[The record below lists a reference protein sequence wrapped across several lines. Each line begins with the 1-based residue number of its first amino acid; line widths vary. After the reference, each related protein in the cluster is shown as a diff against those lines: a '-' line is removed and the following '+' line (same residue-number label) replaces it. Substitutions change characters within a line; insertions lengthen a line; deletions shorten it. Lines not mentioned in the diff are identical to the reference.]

1 MVATRIRH
9 GQRPRLATHATI
21 VGVADTGFA
30 SQDAQSDFSR
40 ARRGAALNRLTSR
53 LRGQAGDVS
62 VLLPLEE
69 VIAALGKVGERYI
82 GLETIH
88 LNSVVGTV
96 DRSDEFDRDFRPRS
110 PRVRQRWQRINEA
123 QRRGTGMP
131 PIKVFRIG
139 DMHFVEDGHH
149 RVSVAC
155 YLRLDVIEAYVTQII
170 TRVDPGEGLEL
181 SQLPAKGHER
191 LFHERVPLPKSARDR
206 IVLTHPEVG
215 YGELAE
221 AVEAWGFRLMQALE
235 RPMDRHEIAEAW
247 WYDEYVPVTEMI
259 EETGL
264 RGSCTETDAYL
275 RISRLRYELLRTHKW
290 SDEVIEQLRE
300 LLA

>member
-1 MVATRIRH
+1 MD
-9 GQRPRLATHATI
+9 ATI
-21 VGVADTGFA
+21 AGVADTGFS

-69 VIAALGKVGERYI
+69 VVDALGKVGERYI

-88 LNSVVGTV
+88 LDSIVGTV
-96 DRSDEFDRDFRPRS
+96 DRAEEFDRDFRPRS
-110 PRVRQRWQRINEA
+110 PRVRQRWERINEA

-131 PIKVFRIG
+131 PIKVFRVG
-139 DMHFVEDGHH
+139 DLHFVEDGHH

-155 YLRLDVIEAYVTQII
+155 YLRLDVIEAYVTKII
-170 TRVDPGEGLEL
+170 TRVDPGEEL
-181 SQLPAKGHER
+181 SLSHLPAKGHER
-191 LFHERVPLPKSARDR
+191 LFSERVPLPPKDRARL
-206 IVLTHPEVG
+206 VFTHPEEG
-215 YGELAE
+215 YGEMAE

-235 RPMDRHEIAEAW
+235 RPMDRKEIAEAW
-247 WYDEYVPVTEMI
+247 WYDEYLPVTEMI

-264 RGSCTETDAYL
+264 RGTCTEADAYL
-275 RISRLRYELLRTHKW
+275 RVSRLRYQLLRTHEW
-290 SDEVIEQLRE
+290 SDDVIEKLRQ

>member
-1 MVATRIRH
+1 
-9 GQRPRLATHATI
+9 
-21 VGVADTGFA
+21 VADTGFA

-40 ARRGAALNRLTSR
+40 ARRGAALNRLASR

-69 VIAALGKVGERYI
+69 VIAALGKVGERYL

-88 LNSVVGTV
+88 LDSIVGTV

-131 PIKVFRIG
+131 PIKVFRVG

-170 TRVDPGEGLEL
+170 TRVDPGEGLEI

-191 LFHERVPLPKSARDR
+191 LFHERVPLPKAARER

-235 RPMDRHEIAEAW
+235 RPMDRHEVAEAW

-264 RGSCTETDAYL
+264 RGTCTETDAYL